1 MVSQGSRSGP
11 PTGPGRA
18 VARLFC
24 SSARRGGPGRA
35 IISGVAREARAGPGL
50 ASGLAPARR
59 AGPRNGP
66 QGRGL
71 RPAFLV
77 SEDPNFTV
85 TVCDR
90 NHYRSTLPVLY
101 IQMNTFTLYLNYNL
115 QLSN

>member
-1 MVSQGSRSGP
+1 
-11 PTGPGRA
+11 
-18 VARLFC
+18 
-24 SSARRGGPGRA
+24 
-35 IISGVAREARAGPGL
+35 VAREARAGPGR
-50 ASGLAPARR
+50 AFGLAPARR

-90 NHYRSTLPVLY
+90 HHYRSTLPVLY
-101 IQMNTFTLYLNYNL
+101 IQMNTFTLYLYYNL